1 MRAGVFSNLNTIYSF
16 GIRSVVVVKGNSY
29 RNSTDVLRSFSRTQ
43 EGLSSA
49 VSSSPVACSR
59 SLSYNSVISRR
70 SKHISLASITTRLGR
85 NLMATSGSHAV
96 TGDIFVDKFFSA
108 IGNVFHYGKPSSVFL
123 ADKRLGHC
131 QRVSL
136 SLSSGEP
143 SGVSLGCGHLT
154 HGKVWRS
161 DSRRIVGSSSMNA
174 SRFAAVH
181 GAAHDVS
188 FDLSS
193 VDEQLGGQ
201 RDSSEQAITGKGT
214 LSLRSGSYYL
224 PHPDKEKTGGED
236 AHFICEEKRIIGVA
250 DGVGGWADVGVDAG
264 EYARGLMSNSVAAI
278 KEELL
283 GSIDPA
289 KVLEK
294 AHSQTNVRGSSTA
307 CIIALSEEGIHAINL
322 GDSGFLI
329 IRDGSTVFRSPVQ
342 QYGFN
347 FPYQLESGTAADV
360 PSSGQVFRVPVAA
373 GDVVV
378 AGTDGLFDNLY
389 NNEISSIVVHGV
401 RTHLEPQVTAQ
412 KIAVLAR
419 ERAMDKDR
427 QTPFSVA
434 AQHAG
439 FRYHGGKL
447 DDITVVVSY
456 ITASDH

>member
-1 MRAGVFSNLNTIYSF
+1 MRAGVFSNLNTTYSF
-16 GIRSVVVVKGNSY
+16 GIRSVVVVKGNCS
-29 RNSTDVLRSFSRTQ
+29 RNSTDVLKSFSRTQ
-43 EGLSSA
+43 EGLSMFSA

-59 SLSYNSVISRR
+59 SLSYNCGISRR
-70 SKHISLASITTRLGR
+70 SKHSSLASIHTQLGG
-85 NLMATSGSHAV
+85 NLMATSGSHAI

-108 IGNVFHYGKPSSVFL
+108 IGNVFHHGKPSSVLL
-123 ADKRLGHC
+123 ADKGLGHC

-143 SGVSLGCGHLT
+143 SGVFLGCGHLT

-161 DSRRIVGSSSMNA
+161 GSRRIVGSCSMRV

-193 VDEQLGGQ
+193 VDEQLGG
-201 RDSSEQAITGKGT
+201 KGT
-214 LSLRSGSYYL
+214 LSLRSGSCYL

-264 EYARGLMSNSVAAI
+264 EYARGLMSNSVAAM

-294 AHSQTNVRGSSTA
+294 AHSQTKVRGSSTA

-329 IRDGSTVFRSPVQ
+329 IRDGSTVFRSPAQ

-360 PSSGQVFRVPVAA
+360 PSSGQV
-373 GDVVV
+373 
-378 AGTDGLFDNLY
+378 
-389 NNEISSIVVHGV
+389 
-401 RTHLEPQVTAQ
+401 
-412 KIAVLAR
+412 
-419 ERAMDKDR
+419 
-427 QTPFSVA
+427 
-434 AQHAG
+434 
-439 FRYHGGKL
+439 
-447 DDITVVVSY
+447 
-456 ITASDH
+456 